1 MSEFS
6 NQSVIVTGGS
16 KGIGRAVCLAFAG
29 EGAEVLC
36 VDVDEDSGQALAEAH
51 SGIRF
56 FRADVSKSED
66 CRNAVE
72 AVAGKVDVLCNN
84 AGIQPMDSYARAD
97 ELPEEVWD
105 RVIDVNLKGVFL
117 MSCAVIPAMK
127 ATEGSGGGAIINIAS
142 VQGLQSMKR
151 VSAYAASKGGVLS
164 LTRQLALDFAED
176 GIRVLAVNPG
186 TIETP
191 LVEEAAAAHQLTM
204 VDARKKGG
212 EAHPI
217 GRIGQ
222 PGEIAEVVLFLS
234 SQRAGFM
241 TGEFVN
247 VDGGL
252 MAKGSWA

>member
-6 NQSVIVTGGS
+6 NRSVIVTGGS
-16 KGIGRAVCLAFAG
+16 KGIGKAVCLAFAR

-36 VDVDEDSGQALAEAH
+36 VDVDEDSGQALAESH
-51 SGIRF
+51 PGIRF
-56 FRADVSKSED
+56 FRADVSKSDD

-84 AGIQPMDSYARAD
+84 AGIQPIESYARAD

-105 RVIDVNLKGVFL
+105 RIIDVNLKGVFL
-117 MSCAVIPAMK
+117 MSCAAIPAMK
-127 ATEGSGGGAIINIAS
+127 AAAGGGAIINIAS

-164 LTRQLALDFAED
+164 LTRQLALDYAED

-191 LVEEAAAAHQLTM
+191 LVEEAASAHQLTM
-204 VDARKKGG
+204 EEAREKGG
-212 EAHPI
+212 EVHPI

>member
-6 NQSVIVTGGS
+6 NRSVIVTGGS
-16 KGIGRAVCLAFAG
+16 KGIGAAVCLAFAR

-36 VDVDEDSGQALAEAH
+36 IDVDENSGRTLAESH
-51 SGIRF
+51 PGIRF
-56 FRADVSKSED
+56 FRADVSKSDD
-66 CRNAVE
+66 CRSAVE

-84 AGIQPMDSYARAD
+84 AGIQPIESYARAD

-117 MSCAVIPAMK
+117 MSCAVIPTMK
-127 ATEGSGGGAIINIAS
+127 GGRGGAIINIAS

-164 LTRQLALDFAED
+164 LTRQLALDYAED

-191 LVEEAAAAHQLTM
+191 LVEEAASAHQLTM
-204 VDARKKGG
+204 EDARGKGG
-212 EAHPI
+212 ETHPI

-222 PGEIAEVVLFLS
+222 PGEVAEVVLFLS
-234 SQRAGFM
+234 SQRASFM

-247 VDGGL
+247 VDGGV
-252 MAKGSWA
+252 MAKGAWA

>member
-6 NQSVIVTGGS
+6 NRSVIVTGGS
-16 KGIGRAVCLAFAG
+16 KGIGAAVCLAFAR

-36 VDVDEDSGQALAEAH
+36 VDIDEDAGQALAESHPA
-51 SGIRF
+51 IRF
-56 FRADVSKSED
+56 FRADVSKSDD

-84 AGIQPMDSYARAD
+84 AGIQPIESYARAD

-127 ATEGSGGGAIINIAS
+127 IARAGSGGAIINIAS

-164 LTRQLALDFAED
+164 LTRQLALDYAED

-191 LVEEAAAAHQLTM
+191 LVEEAASAHQLTM
-204 VDARKKGG
+204 EDARENGA
-212 EAHPI
+212 ETHPI

-222 PGEIAEVVLFLS
+222 PGEVAEVVLFLS
-234 SQRAGFM
+234 SQRASFM

-247 VDGGL
+247 VDGGV
-252 MAKGSWA
+252 MAKGAWA